1 MHITGKEKT
10 LAARP
15 VQEVLAVSLSLS
27 REGMRLA
34 GADFIAIF
42 P

>member
-1 MHITGKEKT
+1 MLTVKPGH
-10 LAARP
+10 
-15 VQEVLAVSLSLS
+15 EVLAVSLSLS
-27 REGMRLA
+27 REGMRLG